1 MKTILCCILALP
13 IAAPAQLRQGTLV
26 YERKIDAHRRIEDAQ
41 MKAMV
46 PQFQTA
52 LYELLFKDSVSVYKA
67 MPRDEA
73 PDPFENNNGGMHMV
87 MKFGGPGD
95 DGVLYKNYGDGRLLE
110 EASLEG
116 KKYII
121 ADTLHQP
128 AWKLSDD
135 TATILGHPCKKAT
148 MTTPRGGKVVAWY
161 SSDIPLPIGPD
172 QFSGL
177 PGAVLK
183 ADVDEGGIVFTV
195 KEIRDV
201 VESRQLKAPS
211 GGRLISRA
219 DYMKKMDEVFGPPDG
234 QGRRIIRN

>member
-1 MKTILCCILALP
+1 L
-13 IAAPAQLRQGTLV
+13 AQLRQGTLV
-26 YERKIDAHRRIEDAQ
+26 YERKIDVHRRMQDEQ

-52 LYELLFKDSVSVYKA
+52 VYELLFRDSISVYKV
-67 MPRDEA
+67 MPKDEA
-73 PDPFENNNGGMHMV
+73 PDPFENNNGGNHIV

-110 EASLEG
+110 EATLED
-116 KKYII
+116 KRYII
-121 ADTLHQP
+121 ADTLKQQ

-135 TATILGHPCKKAT
+135 TATVLGHPCKKAT
-148 MTTPRGGKVVAWY
+148 MTTPRGSKVIAWY
-161 SSDIPLPIGPD
+161 TGDIPLPIGPD

-183 ADVDEGGIVFTV
+183 ADVDDGGVVFTA
-195 KEIRDV
+195 KEIRATADN
-201 VESRQLKAPS
+201 RQLKAPS

-219 DYMKKMDEVFGPPDG
+219 DYMKKMDEVLGPPDA